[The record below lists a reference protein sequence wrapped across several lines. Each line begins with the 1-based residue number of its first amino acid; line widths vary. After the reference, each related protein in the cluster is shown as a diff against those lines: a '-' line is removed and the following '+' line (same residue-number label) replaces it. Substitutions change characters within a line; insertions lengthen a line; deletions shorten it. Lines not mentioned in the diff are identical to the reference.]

1 MRFWFI
7 LAPAATAAIAFALVD
22 VRAAQQ
28 PPAPSPVR
36 PQPSAAAAA
45 HADLLFKTSD
55 NCMACHNGMTAPSG
69 EDVSIGSTWR
79 ASMMANSSRDP
90 YWQAAVRREMI
101 DHPTAS
107 DEIQDECAVC
117 HMPMARAT
125 ANARGDRGEVFS
137 HLPVGSGDE
146 PDNMLAYDGVSCTM
160 CHQIGE
166 QKLGTPESFTGRF
179 VVSSAQ
185 PPPAFGPFQVDKGQ
199 TTIMRSATGF
209 EQTEAAHIRQSELCA
224 TCHTLYTKALNAQ
237 GQVIGELPEQVMYLE
252 WQHSAFQGEQK
263 SCQSCHMPV
272 VAEPT
277 PIASVLGL
285 PRQGLARHTFVGGN
299 FFMLRMLNRYRGELG
314 VAALPHELEASA
326 SRTVQNLQAATAA
339 VSVERAEIVDGRL
352 NVDVAVQN
360 LTGHKLP
367 TAYPSRR
374 AWLHV
379 TVRDRAGRAVF
390 ESGALAPSG
399 LIQGNDNDADALRFE
414 PHYAEIRQADQ
425 VQIYESMM
433 VDGSGAVTTGLLKGV
448 RYIKD
453 NRLLP
458 RGFNKASAASDIAV
472 VGGAVQDADFTGGSD
487 RTRYSVAVTLGD
499 APFAVD
505 VELRFQPIGF
515 RWAENLK
522 SYDSM
527 ETGRFVRYYASMS
540 FASSEVLSRASATT
554 R

>member
-1 MRFWFI
+1 MGK
-7 LAPAATAAIAFALVD
+7 AF
-22 VRAAQQ
+22 
-28 PPAPSPVR
+28 
-36 PQPSAAAAA
+36 AAAAVVWGLVSLQAARQTPSAPSTKGPPAAAQA
-45 HADLLFKTSD
+45 HAGLIFQTSD
-55 NCMACHNGMTAPSG
+55 NCMACHNSLSTPSG
-69 EDVSIGSTWR
+69 EDVSIGSSWR
-79 ASMMANSSRDP
+79 ASIMANSSRDP
-90 YWQAAVRREMI
+90 YWQAAVRRETM
-101 DHPTAS
+101 DHPAAS
-107 DEIQDECAVC
+107 AEIQDECSVC

-125 ANARGDRGEVFS
+125 ANARGEKGEVFA

-146 PDNMLAYDGVSCTM
+146 ADDLLAHDGVSCTM
-160 CHQIGE
+160 CHQITE

-179 VVSSAQ
+179 VVNTTQ
-185 PPPAFGPFQVDKGQ
+185 PPSIFGPFQIDKGQ

-209 EQTEAAHIRQSELCA
+209 QQAEAPHLRQSELCA
-224 TCHTLYTKALNAQ
+224 TCHTLFTKALNAQ

-252 WQHSAFQGEQK
+252 WRHSAFQGEQQ

-272 VAEPT
+272 VEEET
-277 PIASVLGL
+277 PIASVLGP
-285 PRQGLARHTFVGGN
+285 PRKGLARHTFVGGN
-299 FFMLRMLNRYRGELG
+299 FFMLRMLSRYRGELG
-314 VAALPHELEASA
+314 VAALPQELDASVR
-326 SRTVQNLQAATAA
+326 RTVHNLQSATAA
-339 VSVERAEIVDGRL
+339 VAVERAEIADGRL

-379 TVRDRAGRAVF
+379 TIRGRNGRQVF

-399 LIQGNDNDADALRFE
+399 LIQGNDNDADAVRFE

-433 VDGSGAVTTGLLKGV
+433 VDSAGAVTTGLLNGV

-458 RGFNKASAASDIAV
+458 RGFDKASAASDIAV

-487 RTRYSVAVTLGD
+487 RTRYSVAVTPVD

-522 SYDSM
+522 PYEST
-527 ETGRFVRYYASMS
+527 ETGRFVRYYESMS
-540 FASSEVLSRASATT
+540 SASSEILARTSLTT

>member
-1 MRFWFI
+1 MLSAFL
-7 LAPAATAAIAFALVD
+7 LAPAAIGLVTFGLIDLQATQQTPAASQAQG
-22 VRAAQQ
+22 AAV
-28 PPAPSPVR
+28 AG
-36 PQPSAAAAA
+36 AA
-45 HADLLFKTSD
+45 HAGPLFKTAD

-69 EDVSIGSTWR
+69 EDVSIGSSWR

-90 YWQAAVRREMI
+90 YWQAAVRREMM
-101 DHPTAS
+101 DHPAAS
-107 DEIQDECAVC
+107 DDIQDECAIC

-125 ANARGDRGEVFS
+125 ANARGDRGEVFA
-137 HLPVGSGDE
+137 HLPVGSRNE

-160 CHQIGE
+160 CHQISE

-179 VVSSAQ
+179 VVSPAQ
-185 PPPAFGPFQVDKGQ
+185 PPAAFGPFQIDKGQ

-209 EQTEAAHIRQSELCA
+209 QQAEAPHIRLSELCA

-252 WQHSAFQGEQK
+252 WRHSAFQGEQK

-272 VAEPT
+272 VEEET
-277 PIASVLGL
+277 PIASVLGP
-285 PRQGLARHTFVGGN
+285 PRKGLARHTFVGGN
-299 FFMLRMLNRYRGELG
+299 FFMLRMLSRYRGELG

-326 SRTVQNLQAATAA
+326 SRTVQNLQSATAA
-339 VSVERAEIVDGRL
+339 VSVERAEVADGRL

-379 TVRDRAGRAVF
+379 TVRDRIGRQVF

-399 LIQGNDNDADALRFE
+399 RIQGNDNDADALRFE

-433 VDGSGAVTTGLLKGV
+433 VDSAGAVTTGLLRGV
-448 RYIKD
+448 RYMKD

-458 RGFNKASAASDIAV
+458 RGFDKASAVSDIAV
-472 VGGAVQDADFTGGSD
+472 VGTAVQDSDFTGGSD
-487 RTRYSVAVTLGD
+487 RTRYSVPVTAGD
-499 APFAVD
+499 GPFAVN

-522 SYDSM
+522 SYDSP
-527 ETGRFVRYYASMS
+527 ETSRFVRYYESMS
-540 FASSEVLSRASATT
+540 STSSEILSRASATT
-554 R
+554 Q